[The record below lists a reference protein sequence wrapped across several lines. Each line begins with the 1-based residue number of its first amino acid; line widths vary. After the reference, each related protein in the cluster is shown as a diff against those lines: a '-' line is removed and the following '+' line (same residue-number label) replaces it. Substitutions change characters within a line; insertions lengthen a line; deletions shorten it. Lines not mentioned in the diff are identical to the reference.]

1 MKRIV
6 LIISAILSLA
16 TLQAQVATNDTVT
29 ISRFAN
35 NTRSYLEAS
44 ANGLHLT
51 TKVNDNCLWIVTK
64 SGNNYS
70 FKTVATPTQYLYVS
84 ASTSGWFGTSA
95 SATLQLGSSASTF
108 AISNA
113 SSGNGY
119 TSGELYY
126 TYKPNRTP
134 YNFYLTVSNGSW
146 AAERNNATQIDIE
159 KWTNNTTQT
168 VVGYFNPAKREFT
181 YAQDESAAQQQAQNV
196 RFVFDLRDSTYMQCV
211 KRPTEDKLK
220 TQITT
225 ISDLNILET
234 TYGITPTFKW
244 ESNTDNSTY
253 SILKAANYSA
263 SETDDETPLLQY
275 SGGTTISED
284 GLAYELTITPVGAS
298 PMGLKKEYEN
308 NITMWVDYVDRL
320 VATCSYKGKIY
331 TSTMRVV
338 REAYHS
344 KEFPEFEFT
353 ISPQTYTFPQNGG
366 TREFAISAIH
376 QHGSALYNVDEQ
388 ILPETLN
395 YTYGPDTIDL
405 TDTEDNW
412 DVSLSGAP
420 DWLTATSLDEEG
432 RTEITAKKNE
442 SDYRSATIT
451 ATVTP
456 INTSEHSHIGTAS
469 IVIAQRSEEA
479 NTAFSHRNKYPDNGE
494 TTTAQQVH
502 QAEKTIYHLPGEE
515 VELRLPESNFYG
527 YMRWYDTKTNGDPQY
542 NDPNVSPATTWRT
555 EPAGSGGVF
564 WDLNTQSGESY
575 GLYAINGKSLGSS
588 QNTNNTPI
596 IYGWSDGQSH
606 TIACDVSAY
615 TDYTI
620 EPNNA
625 TNNGQVTKVV
635 EPTLSY
641 RQLFHLKPATDMAE
655 KMHSVS
661 HNSDKCQ
668 GVENYHYIAPIKQD
682 ILLTTEHRYHNY
694 QYHISEMCYFYYTD
708 YESKKLARVDE
719 SFVVTWYVCDGE
731 VDLDE
736 PRSQYTFNEFPPQYT
751 AEKDFVVVTSDVPC
765 TKTYQLRV
773 EKDKNTG
780 KNLKHD
786 LYIAQFVVEYVDHNT
801 YGPTTNTIISEEEI
815 KNNFT
820 ILQEINFNYNK
831 PSSTNTQYHD
841 QPLAWE
847 QSTYGFTYPTG
858 HTPTYVRPVN
868 GEFPFYGEYC
878 FINKISDKSW
888 LQNIENHGGAANGYA
903 MYVDGTMEP
912 GLVVSL
918 YTDEVICSGQTL
930 YCSAW
935 FCNPLKASDNTRA
948 NPIFR
953 CNIQGQKEGEDTWED
968 VSVFF
973 VGELTNRQGWNQ
985 IVFPITSAHSYAK
998 TRISIY
1004 NFATTNNGNDFLIDD
1019 ICLFV
1024 SPLPMAAYHAK
1035 MACRTMESNEAS
1047 AAAVLRLDYNN
1058 MHVDGDNGYIY
1069 YQLYDQSNEKKIA
1082 LKKPSTTN
1090 PEEYESAYLYEDQS
1104 VAYPPE
1110 NYGCVQIPQ
1119 AGYDPETA
1127 QQPTYGSV
1135 SALLDD
1141 LVAQDKRRGKGYVK
1155 TYNNGEEKW
1164 LLYVAHIIPNA
1175 DDEHTEE
1182 NVYLNEEYEYVMR
1195 MAYTPK
1201 ELDEAACNMQAPLR
1215 TTHQTIFDLKKAQG
1229 GQVGGEFHKESLDN
1243 CPNEMY
1249 TLIPSVKNQFA
1260 PQPGG
1265 DQNITLKDTI
1275 LADWLV
1281 GFKED
1286 DSYGSNSQTPEQK
1299 AAADAA
1305 FLEKYKKSDDEKYTR
1320 GQIATAILYD
1330 MRRVPTTNDP
1340 NPNYYATSLDELQ
1353 PEAFLSERNYEMIKH
1368 LCEVGFLHLAKDSR
1382 TFYLSPG
1389 SEVRYWVYPI
1399 DGTATAT
1406 VEYNEKD
1413 TTLVL
1418 HDCPEPNWVRVSASA
1433 TATSKVSI
1441 MPTFDEH
1448 ITQDMRDIYNTMLP
1462 DVRVLQKNVNT
1473 SFDIPI
1479 TTMTGNNITLSSAT
1493 IQSTNDENF
1502 TDIQNYSL
1510 SCTIADNVI
1519 TVTPKDDV
1527 PDFQIGK
1534 EYRLRIEFSD
1544 THDSGNTECADGAI
1558 YFNLV
1563 VVPNQVVWSPQSS
1576 SFNGWG
1582 LDENWKGW
1590 DDKDTDGVVDDD
1602 EIMSV
1607 GFVPIAGSDVI
1618 IPTLAN
1624 MLLYPYITDHNH
1636 YPNVVH
1642 HHPSSCTNIYFAPGA
1657 KIHNQHLLQY
1667 EKAFVDMSIPA
1678 GGWNMMSAPLQ
1689 DMYTGDMYVPHTG
1702 TWNSWEN
1709 KESTEPFNINT
1720 FQGIRSADAAYV
1732 FWQGFYNKT
1741 VYIQQQDN
1749 AKVERTAST
1758 TFQSTNVLDQEY
1770 LPGSGFQVY
1779 ALGPGNDGDK
1789 GNIIVRLPKNDTQY
1803 DYYTQSGNIAN
1814 IKTPQLDRESSGK
1827 LAYVTDPETEQMTI
1841 NLTNEVEGKYF
1852 LFGNPTMEYVD
1863 LLALYNDND
1872 ELLSG
1877 KFYHMENST
1886 WQPATPLTLTP
1897 AERYLPP
1904 MTSVLL
1910 ETSNAA
1916 ETLSITLKPSHLV
1929 LDPTINLIAEDA
1941 STPSSLSARRAPI
1954 SDNQYPTSADEASQ
1968 LMTIYA
1974 FTESAY
1980 ARTILAT
1987 NPVANDYYTSGEDA
2001 LFISSGIESESYVTT
2016 PLNMYTVA
2024 EQVPMMADVR
2034 QGISEIPLAILAAD
2048 NARAEYMQMAFYLT
2062 SNWSRECYFYDSQ
2075 TGQRIRIMDGL
2086 VITIEMPQNHE
2097 QRYYIEGPDVY
2108 QGSSQGG
2115 VTTSTPANN
2124 TTTNP
2129 NLRAYSL
2136 HQGEVTV
2143 TASELMTG
2151 VKLYDIA
2158 GRLLAHE
2165 TFDLLQNTATLSAPA
2180 GVCVVEA
2187 VLRDGTTLHTQ
2198 TIVR

>member
-1 MKRIV
+1 MKRFL

-29 ISRFAN
+29 ISHFAN

-70 FKTVATPTQYLYVS
+70 FKTVATPTKYLFVY
-84 ASTSGWFGTSA
+84 AERSGWGY
-95 SATLQLGSSASTF
+95 SATLQLGSNESTF

-119 TSGELYY
+119 TSGKLYY
-126 TYKPNRTP
+126 SYKRSNRP

-146 AAERNNATQIDIE
+146 AAEQNNDPQIDIE
-159 KWTNNTTQT
+159 KWTNNTIQT
-168 VVGYFNPAKREFT
+168 VVGYFNPAKCEFT

-211 KRPTEDKLK
+211 NRPEEGKLK

-225 ISDLNILET
+225 IPDLNTLET
-234 TYGITPTFKW
+234 TYDITPTFKW
-244 ESNTDNSTY
+244 ESNTDNSTN
-253 SILKAANYSA
+253 SVLKAANYSA
-263 SETDDETPLLQY
+263 SETSNGTSLLQY
-275 SGGTTISED
+275 SGGTEISED
-284 GLAYELTITPVGAS
+284 KLAYELTITPDGAS
-298 PMGLKKEYEN
+298 PMGLKKQYEN
-308 NITMWVDYVDRL
+308 NMELWVDYVDRL
-320 VATCSYKGKIY
+320 VATCTYKDKTY

-338 REAYHS
+338 REAYHR
-344 KEFPEFEFT
+344 KDFPEFEFT
-353 ISPQTYTFPQNGG
+353 ISPQTYTFKKEVGS
-366 TREFAISAIH
+366 REFAISAIH
-376 QHGSALYNVDEQ
+376 QHGSALYNVGEQ

-405 TDTEDNW
+405 TSTEDNW

-420 DWLTATSLDEEG
+420 DWLTATSLNQEG
-432 RTEITAKKNE
+432 KTTITAEANTTGN
-442 SDYRSATIT
+442 YRSATIT

-456 INTSEHSHIGTAS
+456 LNTSEHRHTGTAS

-479 NTAFSHRNKYPDNGE
+479 KTAFSHRKKYPE
-494 TTTAQQVH
+494 SEEALTPQKVH
-502 QAEKTIYHLPGEE
+502 QVEKTIYHLPGEE

-694 QYHISEMCYFYYTD
+694 QHHISEMCYFYYTD
-708 YESKKLARVDE
+708 YASKKLARVDE
-719 SFVVTWYVCDGE
+719 SFNVTWYVYDGE

-736 PRSQYTFNEFPPQYT
+736 PRSQYTFNEFIPQYT
-751 AEKDFVVVTSDVPC
+751 AEKDFVVVTADVPC

-780 KNLKHD
+780 KNLQHD

-820 ILQEINFNYNK
+820 ILKEINFNYNK

-841 QPLAWE
+841 QPLDWE

-918 YTDEVICSGQTL
+918 YTDKVICSGQTL

-953 CNIQGQKEGEDTWED
+953 CNIQGQREGENTWED

-1035 MACRTMESNEAS
+1035 MACRTMENNKTS

-1058 MHVDGDNGYIY
+1058 MHIEGDNGYIY
-1069 YQLYDQSNEKKIA
+1069 YQLYQLDDQSNGKAIA
-1082 LKKPSTTN
+1082 LKEPSTTN
-1090 PEEYESAYLYEDQS
+1090 PEGYESAYLHEDLSAAHQS
-1104 VAYPPE
+1104 AL
-1110 NYGCVQIPQ
+1110 YGSVQIPQ

-1127 QQPTYGSV
+1127 QQPIYGSV
-1135 SALLDD
+1135 SALLDY
-1141 LVAQDKRRGKGYVK
+1141 LVANNMRQGKGYVK

-1182 NVYLNEEYEYVMR
+1182 NVYLNEEHDYVIR
-1195 MAYTPK
+1195 MAYTPD

-1215 TTHQTIFDLKKAQG
+1215 TTHQTIFDLKNAKGEVVAPE
-1229 GQVGGEFHKESLDN
+1229 EFHKESLDN

-1260 PQPGG
+1260 SQTGG
-1265 DQNITLKDTI
+1265 DPNITLKGPI

-1286 DSYGSNSQTPEQK
+1286 DSYGSDSPTPEQK

-1330 MRRVPTTNDP
+1330 MRRVPTANDP
-1340 NPNYYATSLDELQ
+1340 NPNYYATSLGELQ

-1368 LCEVGFLHLAKDSR
+1368 LCEAGLLQLAKDSR
-1382 TFYLSPG
+1382 TFYLAPG
-1389 SEVRYWVYPI
+1389 GVVRYWVYPI
-1399 DGTATAT
+1399 DGTAI
-1406 VEYNEKD
+1406 VKYD
-1413 TTLVL
+1413 DQDVVL
-1418 HDCPEPNWVRVSASA
+1418 HDCPEPNWVRVSAFTHS
-1433 TATSKVSI
+1433 SIPKVSI

-1448 ITQDMRDIYNTMLP
+1448 IMEDMKTIYTTMLP

-1473 SFDIPI
+1473 SFTIPV
-1479 TTMTGNNITLSSAT
+1479 TEMMGTGITLSPAA

-1502 TDIQNYSL
+1502 KDIQSYSL
-1510 SCTIADNVI
+1510 PCTMVNNVI
-1519 TVTPKDDV
+1519 TVTPNANV
-1527 PDFQIGK
+1527 PEFKIGK
-1534 EYRLRIEFSD
+1534 EYRLRIPFSD
-1544 THDSGNTECADGAI
+1544 NNDSGDAQCADGTI

-1563 VVPNQVVWSPQSS
+1563 VVPDQVVWSPKTS

-1618 IPTLAN
+1618 IPTLTN
-1624 MLLYPYITDHNH
+1624 TLLYPYITDHNH

-1642 HHPSSCTNIYFAPGA
+1642 HHPSTCNYIYFAPGA

-1667 EKAFVDMSIPA
+1667 TKAFVDMQMTA
-1678 GGWNMMSAPLQ
+1678 GSWHLVSAPLQ
-1689 DMYTGDMYVPHTG
+1689 GMVSGDMFIPHNG
-1702 TWNSWEN
+1702 RWSS
-1709 KESTEPFNINT
+1709 STNNLVAEPNPFEVSE
-1720 FQGIRSADAAYV
+1720 FQGIRHADAAYA
-1732 FWQGFYNKT
+1732 FWEAFHESDVKGSNTLVRNFSNMKFTQSNSLIQSLNVGTGYM
-1741 VYIQQQDN
+1741 VY
-1749 AKVERTAST
+1749 
-1758 TFQSTNVLDQEY
+1758 
-1770 LPGSGFQVY
+1770 G
-1779 ALGPGNDGDK
+1779 LGYEDGEQLT
-1789 GNIIVRLPKNDTQY
+1789 VRLPKPDTE
-1803 DYYTQSGNIAN
+1803 YYYYNEGKKDESFVEI
-1814 IKTPQLDRESSGK
+1814 PQENRGK
-1827 LAYVTDPETEQMTI
+1827 LAYK
-1841 NLTNEVEGKYF
+1841 VESNSEEMSITLQKQANSDYVV
-1852 LFGNPTMEYVD
+1852 FGNPTMAYID
-1863 LLALYNDND
+1863 LLALYNDNKAKGWTG
-1872 ELLSG
+1872 EYTYVQHS
-1877 KFYHMENST
+1877 
-1886 WQPATPLTLTP
+1886 ATAARTP
-1897 AERYLPP
+1897 ILNTPDRYLPP

-1910 ETSNAA
+1910 TTNEAT
-1916 ETLSITLKPSHLV
+1916 EL
-1929 LDPTINLIAEDA
+1929 TINLKPEHLTLNTEVDR
-1941 STPSSLSARRAPI
+1941 SMNGETPSQLAARRAPV
-1954 SDNQYPTSADEASQ
+1954 SDNATSE
-1968 LMTIYA
+1968 LMTINA
-1974 FTESAY
+1974 FTEKAFASM
-1980 ARTILAT
+1980 ILAT
-1987 NPVANDYYTSGEDA
+1987 NPAANDYYTSGEDA
-2001 LFISSGIESESYVTT
+2001 LFTSTGVENESYVTT

-2034 QGISEIPLAILAAD
+2034 QGISQIPLAILAAD
-2048 NARAEYMQMAFYLT
+2048 NARAEHMQLAFYLS
-2062 SNWSRECYFYDSQ
+2062 SNWSRECYFCDSI
-2075 TGQRIRIMDGL
+2075 TGQKIRIMDGL
-2086 VITIEMPQNHE
+2086 VITVEMPQNHE
-2097 QRYYIEGPDVY
+2097 QRYYIEGPDEY
-2108 QGSSQGG
+2108 IGSNDNQGGG
-2115 VTTSTPANN
+2115 VTTSTSILTPMDK
-2124 TTTNP
+2124 
-2129 NLRAYSL
+2129 LSL
-2136 HQGEVTV
+2136 NAFSVNSGELVV
-2143 TASELMTG
+2143 TASTLMREVKIYDMTG
-2151 VKLYDIA
+2151 RLIA
-2158 GRLLAHE
+2158 DKVLDLFHNTTSLA
-2165 TFDLLQNTATLSAPA
+2165 APS
-2180 GVCVVEA
+2180 GICIVEA
-2187 VLRDGTTLHTQ
+2187 ILRDCTALHTQ

>member
-1 MKRIV
+1 MKKLLFIFATI
-6 LIISAILSLA
+6 LIALSA
-16 TLQAQVATNDTVT
+16 QAQVATNDTVT
-29 ISRFAN
+29 ISHFAN

-44 ANGLHLT
+44 ADGLDLT

-64 SGNNYS
+64 SGNTYS
-70 FKTVATPTQYLYVS
+70 FETVATPKKYLYVS
-84 ASTSGWFGTSA
+84 VSTSGWFGV
-95 SATLQLGSSASTF
+95 SATLQLGNSASAF
-108 AISNA
+108 SISNA
-113 SSGNGY
+113 NSNNGY
-119 TSGELYY
+119 TSGKLYY
-126 TYKPNRTP
+126 SYKRSNRT

-146 AAERNNATQIDIE
+146 AAEQNNDPQIDIE

-196 RFVFDLRDSTYMQCV
+196 RFVFDLRDSTYMQCIN
-211 KRPTEDKLK
+211 RPEEGKLK
-220 TQITT
+220 TKITT
-225 ISDLNILET
+225 ITDLNTLET
-234 TYGITPTFKW
+234 KYGITPTFKW
-244 ESNTDNSTY
+244 ESNTDNSTN
-253 SILKAANYSA
+253 SVLKAANYYA
-263 SETDDETPLLQY
+263 SETSDGTSLLQY
-275 SGGTTISED
+275 SGGTNISED

-320 VATCSYKGKIY
+320 VATCSYKGKTY

-338 REAYHS
+338 REAYHR
-344 KEFPEFEFT
+344 KDFPEFEFT
-353 ISPQTYTFPQNGG
+353 ISPQTYTFKKEGG
-366 TREFAISAIH
+366 SREFDISAIH

-395 YTYGPDTIDL
+395 YTYGPETIDL
-405 TDTEDNW
+405 TSLEDDWN
-412 DVSLSGAP
+412 VSLSGAP
-420 DWLTATSLDEEG
+420 DGWLEATPLNQEG
-432 RTEITAKKNE
+432 KTTITAQANTTGN
-442 SDYRSATIT
+442 YRSAMIT

-456 INTSEHSHIGTAS
+456 LNTSEHRHTGTAS

-479 NTAFSHRNKYPDNGE
+479 ETAFSHRKKYPE
-494 TTTAQQVH
+494 SEEALTPQEVH

-542 NDPNVSPATTWRT
+542 NDPNLSPATTWRT

-564 WDLNTQSGESY
+564 WDLNTQRGESY

-641 RQLFHLKPATDMAE
+641 RQLFHLKPASEMAE
-655 KMHSVS
+655 KMHRVS
-661 HNSDKCQ
+661 HENDKCQ

-694 QYHISEMCYFYYTD
+694 QHHISEMCYFYYTD
-708 YESKKLARVDE
+708 YASKKLARVDD

-736 PRSQYTFNEFPPQYT
+736 PRSEYTFKEFTPQYT
-751 AEKDFVVVTSDVPC
+751 AEKDFVVVTADVPC

-780 KNLKHD
+780 KNLQHD

-820 ILQEINFNYNK
+820 ILKEINFNYNK
-831 PSSTNTQYHD
+831 PSSTNTQYYD
-841 QPLAWE
+841 QPLDWE

-858 HTPTYVRPVN
+858 HTPSYVRPVN
-868 GEFPFYGEYC
+868 EAFPFYGEYC

-918 YTDEVICSGQTL
+918 YTDKVICSGQTL

-935 FCNPLKASDNTRA
+935 FCNPLNASDNTRA

-953 CNIQGQKEGEDTWED
+953 CNIQGQREGENTWED

-1035 MACRTMESNEAS
+1035 MACRTMENNEAS

-1058 MHVDGDNGYIY
+1058 MHIKGDNGYIY
-1069 YQLYDQSNEKKIA
+1069 YQLYDQTNSMEIA

-1090 PEEYESAYLYEDQS
+1090 PEEYESAYLHEDQS
-1104 VAYPPE
+1104 AAHQFD
-1110 NYGCVQIPQ
+1110 NYGSVQIPQ
-1119 AGYDPETA
+1119 AGYDPETE
-1127 QQPTYGSV
+1127 QQPIYGSV
-1135 SALLDD
+1135 SALLDY
-1141 LVAQDKRRGKGYVK
+1141 LVANNMRQGKGYVK

-1175 DDEHTEE
+1175 DDKHTEE

-1215 TTHQTIFDLKKAQG
+1215 TTHQTIFDLEDAKG
-1229 GQVGGEFHKESLDN
+1229 EVVEGEFHKKSLDN

-1260 PQPGG
+1260 SQTGG
-1265 DQNITLKDTI
+1265 SQDITLKGTI

-1281 GFKED
+1281 GFVED
-1286 DSYGSNSQTPEQK
+1286 DSYGSNSQTPEEK

-1330 MRRVPTTNDP
+1330 MRRVPTANDP

-1368 LCEVGFLHLAKDSR
+1368 LCEAGLLQLAKDSR
-1382 TFYLSPG
+1382 TFYLAPG
-1389 SEVRYWVYPI
+1389 GVVRYWVYPI
-1399 DGTATAT
+1399 DGTAI
-1406 VEYNEKD
+1406 VKYD
-1413 TTLVL
+1413 DQDVVL
-1418 HDCPEPNWVRVSASA
+1418 HDCPAPNWVKVSAFV
-1433 TATSKVSI
+1433 TATSEVSI

-1448 ITQDMRDIYNTMLP
+1448 ITQDMKPIYATMLP

-1473 SFDIPI
+1473 SFTIPV
-1479 TTMTGNNITLSSAT
+1479 TEMVGTGITLSPAA

-1519 TVTPKDDV
+1519 TVTPTNV
-1527 PDFQIGK
+1527 PEFKIGK
-1534 EYRLRIEFSD
+1534 EYRLRIPFSD
-1544 THDSGNTECADGAI
+1544 NNDSGNAQCADGAI

-1563 VVPNQVVWSPQSS
+1563 VVPDQVVWSPKTS

-1582 LDENWKGW
+1582 LDENWKACDING
-1590 DDKDTDGVVDDD
+1590 TVLDGVP
-1602 EIMSV
+1602 
-1607 GFVPIAGSDVI
+1607 GYTPIAGSDVI
-1618 IPTLAN
+1618 IPTLDN
-1624 MLLYPYITDHNH
+1624 VLLYPYITDHNH

-1642 HHPSSCTNIYFAPGA
+1642 HHPSTCNNIYFAPGA

-1667 EKAFVDMSIPA
+1667 EKAFVDMTIPE
-1678 GGWNMMSAPLQ
+1678 GNWYMMSAPLQ
-1689 DMYTGDMYVPHTG
+1689 KMYSGDMYVPHEG
-1702 TWNSWEN
+1702 TWNSGRSLEIDDPFATGAFDGTRSSSSAYAFWASYYN
-1709 KESTEPFNINT
+1709 QSVKTWYDDGGSIESTSSS
-1720 FQGIRSADAAYV
+1720 FQ
-1732 FWQGFYNKT
+1732 
-1741 VYIQQQDN
+1741 
-1749 AKVERTAST
+1749 
-1758 TFQSTNVLDQEY
+1758 QSNGLNQPLEA
-1770 LPGSGFQVY
+1770 GSGF
-1779 ALGPGNDGDK
+1779 ALWGEGADVAAGE
-1789 GNIIVRLPKNDTQY
+1789 NIVIRLPKQEDTY
-1803 DYYTQSGNIAN
+1803 
-1814 IKTPQLDRESSGK
+1814 KTSSGTQVPVPRDGKSHK
-1827 LAYVTDPETEQMTI
+1827 LAFTATQDAEENITPMTI
-1841 NLTNEVEGKYF
+1841 KLTNKKESEHF
-1852 LFGNPTMEYVD
+1852 IFGNPTMAFINMHDFLHANKEVLNHTFYR
-1863 LLALYNDND
+1863 LEGATWTAETEHTMTDN
-1872 ELLSG
+1872 
-1877 KFYHMENST
+1877 
-1886 WQPATPLTLTP
+1886 
-1897 AERYLPP
+1897 RYLAP
-1904 MTSVLL
+1904 MTSVML
-1910 ETSNAA
+1910 ETIDKRKKTELSVQLSPLHLTLTDLDDPFSEENPEIKP
-1916 ETLSITLKPSHLV
+1916 ETP
-1929 LDPTINLIAEDA
+1929 IAPRAKVATEDA
-1941 STPSSLSARRAPI
+1941 SEIMS
-1954 SDNQYPTSADEASQ
+1954 
-1968 LMTIYA
+1968 IYA
-1974 FTESAY
+1974 YTNNAY
-1980 ARTILAT
+1980 ARTVLAT
-1987 NPVANDYYTSGEDA
+1987 TPVANDYYLIGEDA
-2001 LFISSGIESESYVTT
+2001 LFVSSGIESNSYVLT

-2034 QGISEIPLAILAAD
+2034 QGISQIPLAILAA
-2048 NARAEYMQMAFYLT
+2048 NGYRATHMQIAFYL
-2062 SNWSRECYFYDSQ
+2062 SANWTRECYFCDSQ
-2075 TGQRIRIMDGL
+2075 TGQKIRIMDGL
-2086 VITIEMPQNHE
+2086 IISVEMPQNHE
-2097 QRYYIEGPDVY
+2097 QRYYIEGPDEY
-2108 QGSSQGG
+2108 LGSSEGG
-2115 VTTSTPANN
+2115 VTTSTTAPVESGDYKAW
-2124 TTTNP
+2124 
-2129 NLRAYSL
+2129 AYSPAAGTL
-2136 HQGEVTV
+2136 VVAANDMFQQVRI
-2143 TASELMTG
+2143 
-2151 VKLYDIA
+2151 YDMA
-2158 GRLLAHE
+2158 GRLLADK
-2165 TFDLLQNTATLSAPA
+2165 TFDLLYNTATLTVPT
-2180 GVCVVEA
+2180 GVCIVET
-2187 VLRDGTTLHTQ
+2187 VMRNGTAIYTQ
-2198 TIVR
+2198 AIVN